1 MSLVTQLF
9 NGVTMGALLFLVAS
23 GFTLTFGLMRVV
35 NLAHGAL
42 YLLGGY
48 IGLTVL
54 RATGSFVLGALVGGV
69 AIAVVGLL
77 SERWLLRRLQGNELA
92 QILLTVGMAYAIG
105 DLCLAIWGGMPM
117 RVAPPEVLTGA
128 TNLFG
133 DFHYPTYRLF
143 LAGLGGV
150 FALGLWLLLEKTP
163 IGMAIRAGV
172 DDPEMVGAQ
181 GIRITVLFVVVFTL
195 GAFLAGMTGVVGG
208 GFLTLYPHAD
218 WDVLVLVLV
227 VVIVGGLGSLKGA
240 FVGSLIVGII
250 DAVGRWLFPE
260 LAYFMIFLPMAIVLM
275 VRPHG
280 LFGREH

>member
-1 MSLVTQLF
+1 MSLVTQLM
-9 NGVTMGALLFLVAS
+9 NGITMGALLFLVAS
-23 GFTLTFGLMRVV
+23 GFTLTFGLLRVV

-54 RATGSFVLGALVGGV
+54 RATESFVLGALVGGL
-69 AIAVVGLL
+69 AIAAVGFL
-77 SERWLLRRLQGNELA
+77 SERYLLRRLQHNELA
-92 QILLTVGMAYAIG
+92 QILLTVGLAYAIG

-117 RVAPPEVLTGA
+117 RVAAPEVISGA
-128 TNLFG
+128 SNLWG
-133 DFHYPTYRLF
+133 DFYYPTYRLF
-143 LAGLGGV
+143 LAGLGGI
-150 FALGLWLLLEKTP
+150 FALVLWLLLEKTP

-172 DDPEMVGAQ
+172 DDLEMVGAQ
-181 GIRITVLFVVVFTL
+181 GIRISLLFAIVFTF
-195 GAFLAGMTGVVGG
+195 GAFLAGMTGVIGG

-218 WDVLVLVLV
+218 WDVLILVLV

-240 FVGSLIVGII
+240 LVGSLIVGII

-260 LAYFMIFLPMAIVLM
+260 LAYFMIFLPMALVLI

-280 LFGREH
+280 LFGREA